1 MKRILSIIMAAV
13 MVMVLAVPAFAAE
26 VGLLDFTTTDMEGN
40 TVTEEIFSGYDL
52 TMVNIWATWCGYCV
66 EEMPELARLKKM
78 LPENVNLITI
88 CDDAAIE
95 TELTN
100 EILKSSGAN
109 FQTLKTTDD
118 MYTQLLGYVYAF
130 PTTFF
135 LNSEGVPVVQP
146 LTGVPSMEN
155 AADAYYTIIEQVLK
169 LMEE

>member
-1 MKRILSIIMAAV
+1 MKRILSIIM
-13 MVMVLAVPAFAAE
+13 VLMMMLALSASAAE
-26 VGLLDFTTTDMEGN
+26 VGLTNFTTTDMEGN
-40 TVTEEIFSGYDL
+40 TVTQDIFADYDL

-66 EEMPELARLKKM
+66 EEMPELAKLKKM

-88 CDDAAIE
+88 CDDAAYE
-95 TELTN
+95 TELTQQ
-100 EILKSSGAN
+100 ILRESGAN

-118 MYTQLLGYVYAF
+118 MYTQLLAYVYAF

-135 LNSEGVPVVQP
+135 VNSEGIPVVQP

-155 AADAYYTIIEQVLK
+155 AADAYYTIIEQVLN

>member
-1 MKRILSIIMAAV
+1 MKRILSIIMV
-13 MVMVLAVPAFAAE
+13 LMMMLAVSASAAE
-26 VGLLDFTTTDMEGN
+26 VGLTNFTTTDMEGN
-40 TVTEEIFSGYDL
+40 TVTQDIFADYDL

-66 EEMPELARLKKM
+66 EEMPELAKLKKM

-88 CDDAAIE
+88 CDDAAYE
-95 TELTN
+95 TELTQQ
-100 EILKSSGAN
+100 ILRESGAN

-118 MYTQLLGYVYAF
+118 MYTQLLAYVYAF

-135 LNSEGVPVVQP
+135 VNSEGIPVVQP

>member
-1 MKRILSIIMAAV
+1 MKKILSIIMVLVMLLAA
-13 MVMVLAVPAFAAE
+13 AASAAE
-26 VGLLDFTTTDMEGN
+26 VGLTNFTTTDMEGN
-40 TVTEEIFSGYDL
+40 TVTQEIFSGYDL

-66 EEMPELARLKKM
+66 EEMPELAKLKKM

-88 CDDAAIE
+88 CDDAAYE
-95 TELTN
+95 TELTQQ
-100 EILKSSGAN
+100 ILRESGAN
-109 FQTLKTTDD
+109 FQTLKTTED
-118 MYTQLLGYVYAF
+118 MYTQLLAYVYAF

-135 LNSEGVPVVQP
+135 VNSEGIPVVQP

>member
-1 MKRILSIIMAAV
+1 MM
-13 MVMVLAVPAFAAE
+13 MLAVSASAAE
-26 VGLLDFTTTDMEGN
+26 VGLTNFTTTDMEGN
-40 TVTEEIFSGYDL
+40 TVTQDIFADYDL

-66 EEMPELARLKKM
+66 EEMPELAKLKKM

-88 CDDAAIE
+88 CDDAAYE
-95 TELTN
+95 TELTQQ
-100 EILKSSGAN
+100 ILRESGAN

-118 MYTQLLGYVYAF
+118 MYTQLLAYVYAF

-135 LNSEGVPVVQP
+135 VNSEGIPVVQP

-155 AADAYYTIIEQVLK
+155 AADAYYTIIEQVLN